1 MSDHQYTE
9 LEFDAVPT
17 EQPASKYLAFLKFLS
32 WFVPY
37 YRKFKI
43 TFRHKQ
49 GYKVKECFAFPQ
61 TESDN
66 VIVCILLVLLE
77 PRTGV
82 SEIESEFYVEFAC
95 SPSTEEV
102 KFSLAVQIK
111 EQRFAV
117 T

>member
-1 MSDHQYTE
+1 MSDQQYTD
-9 LEFDAVPT
+9 LEFDA
-17 EQPASKYLAFLKFLS
+17 EAIDQPVSKYLTFLKFLS

-43 TFRHKQ
+43 TFHHKQ

-61 TESDN
+61 TESEN
-66 VIVCILLVLLE
+66 VMMCILLVILE
-77 PRTGV
+77 PRTGTF
-82 SEIESEFYVEFAC
+82 ETKNEFFVEFAC